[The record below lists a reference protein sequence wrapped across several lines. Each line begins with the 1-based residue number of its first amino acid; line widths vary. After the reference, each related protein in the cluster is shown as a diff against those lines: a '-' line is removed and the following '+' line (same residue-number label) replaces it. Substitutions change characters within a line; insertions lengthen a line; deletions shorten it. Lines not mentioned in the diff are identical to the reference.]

1 MAQASQSSEQTSRA
15 SHTAKDAAATKHGWR
30 DRAWWPWLMRALK
43 AAFFIVVA
51 YLIIKHAR
59 TIEWGEVLGTLK
71 ERSLLALWPALLL
84 ALCSHS
90 LYGCFDLLGRYL
102 VKHTLRV
109 WQVVSV
115 TMISY
120 AFNLNFGSLVGG
132 VAFRYR
138 LYSRLGLD
146 GNTITRVVATSMAT
160 NWLGYMLVAGLIF
173 WFHPLVLPPSWAMDT
188 AQLHLLGLPLVGAV
202 LVYLVL
208 CALRGGKTFTIRGH
222 EVALPSLPFGLLQ
235 LLMSCANWMIMGV
248 VIYVLLEQKI
258 AYVDVL
264 SVLLIAAIA
273 GVITHVPA
281 GLGVIEAVFVAL
293 LSHRMP
299 SSELLAGLLLYR
311 TLYYFIPLGLALIA
325 YLMMEAGASRNLPA
339 HSTGGH

>member
-1 MAQASQSSEQTSRA
+1 
-15 SHTAKDAAATKHGWR
+15 
-30 DRAWWPWLMRALK
+30 
-43 AAFFIVVA
+43 VA

>member
-1 MAQASQSSEQTSRA
+1 RQ
-15 SHTAKDAAATKHGWR
+15 
-30 DRAWWPWLMRALK
+30 RAWWPWLMRFLK
-43 AAFFIVVA
+43 IAFFAIVT
-51 YLIIKHAR
+51 YLIVKHAR
-59 TIEWGEVLGTLK
+59 TIEWGEVLNTLK
-71 ERSLLALWPALLL
+71 ERSLLALWPALVL

-102 VKHTLRV
+102 MKHSLRV

-146 GNTITRVVATSMAT
+146 TSTITRVVATSMAT
-160 NWLGYMLVAGLIF
+160 NWLGYMLVAGLLF
-173 WFHPLVLPPSWAMDT
+173 WFRPLSLPPSWAMDT
-188 AQLHLLGLPLVGAV
+188 AELHLLGLPLVGV
-202 LVYLVL
+202 VCLYLVL
-208 CALRGGKTFTIRGH
+208 CALRGGKTLSFRGH
-222 EVALPSLPFGLLQ
+222 EMTFPSLPFGLLQ
-235 LLMSCANWMIMGV
+235 IVMSTANWMIMGV
-248 VIYVLLEQKI
+248 VIYVLLAQKI

-311 TLYYFIPLGLALIA
+311 TFYYFIPLGLATIA
-325 YLMMEAGASRNLPA
+325 YLVMEVGAKRESAGQ
-339 HSTGGH
+339 STGGH

>member
-1 MAQASQSSEQTSRA
+1 MTPVSSTSQQGASRS
-15 SHTAKDAAATKHGWR
+15 DAAKEASAADHGWR
-30 DRAWWPWLMRALK
+30 SRPWWPWLMRALK
-43 AAFFIVVA
+43 VTFFVIVT
-51 YLIIKHAR
+51 YLIVKHAR
-59 TIEWGEVLGTLK
+59 TIEWSEVLGTLK

-84 ALCSHS
+84 ALCSHG

-102 VKHTLRV
+102 VKHSLRV

-146 GNTITRVVATSMAT
+146 ANTVTRVVATSMAT
-160 NWLGYMLVAGLIF
+160 NWLGYMLVAGVIF
-173 WFHPLVLPPSWAMDT
+173 WFRPLTLPPSWAMDT
-188 AQLHLLGLPLVGAV
+188 AQLHLLGIPLVGIV
-202 LVYLVL
+202 LVYLIL
-208 CALRGGKTFTIRGH
+208 CAVRGGKTFSIRGH

-235 LLMSCANWMIMGV
+235 LVMSCANWMIMGV
-248 VIYVLLEQKI
+248 VIYVLLQQKI

-311 TLYYFIPLGLALIA
+311 TFYYFIPLGLAIIG
-325 YLMMEAGASRNLPA
+325 YLAMEAGASRKPVVQ
-339 HSTGGH
+339 SSGGH